1 MLKSGGYACFVV
13 GEVRDKNGYYI
24 GFVPDTIRAF
34 EKAGVRFYNEAILL
48 NAIASA
54 SMRANG
60 NMKSQ
65 KLVKVH
71 QNVLVFKK
79 P

>member
-1 MLKSGGYACFVV
+1 MLKKGGLACFVV
-13 GEVRDKNGYYI
+13 GEVRDKQGYYL

-34 EKAGVRFYNEAILL
+34 EKAGVKFYNEAILL

-54 SMRANG
+54 SMRADR
-60 NMKSQ
+60 NMKNK